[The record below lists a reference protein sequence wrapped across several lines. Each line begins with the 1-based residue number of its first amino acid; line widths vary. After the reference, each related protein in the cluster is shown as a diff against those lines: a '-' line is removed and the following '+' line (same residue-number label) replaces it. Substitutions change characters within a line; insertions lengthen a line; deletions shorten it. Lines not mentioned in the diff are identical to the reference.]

1 MTEFLE
7 SAEVQLKELTDLVE
21 DCSSKFID
29 CMKFY
34 KFVPKKGK
42 LIDAKPEDFFCMWY
56 PFCDDYKN
64 LWKKEQVRNIR
75 LTYITFFLDFT
86 LSRVFLFV
94 SQPNQVFLS

>member
-7 SAEVQLKELTDLVE
+7 SAEVQLKELCDLVE
-21 DCSSKFID
+21 DCSTKFVD

-42 LIDAKPEDFFCMWY
+42 LEDAKPEDFFCLWY

-64 LWKKEQVRNIR
+64 LWKKEQVLPLPLPCQSYIRNYRIIGN
-75 LTYITFFLDFT
+75 LNFF
-86 LSRVFLFV
+86 
-94 SQPNQVFLS
+94 